1 VSNRPHNDDGWEF
14 HNEQKNIARHALQK
28 EKLSL
33 SDLAALSIDTK
44 FFKLDKGDPDKPN
57 LKFLDKMY
65 HEYERYRKT
74 IKYQEKKLS
83 IKERIAINQ
92 AGKFLLALYKQDSAY
107 YERIGGH
114 VTLFIS
120 NEENWKKDKIASL
133 ISYYNWWNINDVRGY
148 SKKWINS
155 AWVTLIELYQT
166 KEFVKLSVDW
176 IMEYLFAH
184 KEEWVTDGEF
194 DPKRWYPR
202 GKGQITY
209 LVSGR
214 TD

>member
-1 VSNRPHNDDGWEF
+1 
-14 HNEQKNIARHALQK
+14 
-28 EKLSL
+28 
-33 SDLAALSIDTK
+33 
-44 FFKLDKGDPDKPN
+44 
-57 LKFLDKMY
+57 MY

-92 AGKFLLALYKQDSAY
+92 AVKFLLALYKQDSAY